1 MEVAIAL
8 PVLQFLYFTKFLS
21 MWIFFLNF
29 TNVAIG
35 ENLKIEPNVGERI
48 LKSPPPLPLGPPQ
61 LAFQW
66 IALVTCCLK
75 SKGLR
80 FPGLQFT
87 SLLGFPTVCLRQR
100 SHRMTGFPTGGAPA
114 PCDRSALF
122 MMDLSRNLPK
132 ESTVPWEVVLAPDE

>member
-48 LKSPPPLPLGPPQ
+48 LKSPPPLPLGSPQ
-61 LAFQW
+61 LAFQ
-66 IALVTCCLK
+66 
-75 SKGLR
+75 
-80 FPGLQFT
+80 
-87 SLLGFPTVCLRQR
+87 
-100 SHRMTGFPTGGAPA
+100 
-114 PCDRSALF
+114 
-122 MMDLSRNLPK
+122 
-132 ESTVPWEVVLAPDE
+132 